1 MLELRVEGGRVD
13 HSWCMGVVS
22 HGYGWLGE
30 GRDGGGGWLASGTK
44 PGAVGHMSG
53 DAGALPVC
61 TVKTL
66 MIPVHTSC
74 QVHSFG

>member
-1 MLELRVEGGRVD
+1 MEGGRVD

-44 PGAVGHMSG
+44 PG

-61 TVKTL
+61 KVKTL
-66 MIPVHTSC
+66 MIPFHTSC